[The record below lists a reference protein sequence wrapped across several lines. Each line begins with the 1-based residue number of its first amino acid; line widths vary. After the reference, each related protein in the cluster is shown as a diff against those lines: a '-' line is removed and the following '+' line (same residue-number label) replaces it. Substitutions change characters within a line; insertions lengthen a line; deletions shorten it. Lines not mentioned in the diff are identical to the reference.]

1 MSEGRKQIHVAKFRK
16 VVKALLRLGFTSR
29 PSKGSH
35 VFLKQPDGH
44 TTTVPIHTAEVIDR
58 GLARKIAADI
68 DMAPKRLMYTVDEQ

>member
-1 MSEGRKQIHVAKFRK
+1 M
-16 VVKALLRLGFTSR
+16 
-29 PSKGSH
+29 
-35 VFLKQPDGH
+35 KQPDGH